1 MYYNDVLLCYGI
13 TPEELKKAYV
23 EKYNKNMNR
32 W

>member
-13 TPEELKKAYV
+13 TAEELKGAYV
-23 EKYNKNMNR
+23 DKFGRNMKR